1 MEKLRVFVVGNWE
14 FLIQGRS
21 IIISGE
27 HYMYDLSG
35 HFVTGS
41 VVGNEGRIAE
51 GHKLT
56 RLQSQ
61 GTRKNMP
68 FEVNAGAEQNSSNF
82 LKPVDVSWLPAASQ
96 TYKISDDISDYVL
109 VDIPAVTVCKAGMPN
124 KNYQAFTTD
133 EVLTYD
139 PMMGMQIY
147 KTFVGKGCHFEHN
160 NKDPEKAKGVIFGS
174 VLIPIPGY
182 KYPMYKI
189 SILAGW
195 DRTKDPELVKA
206 IVNHERTGYSMGS
219 IVKAFVCSITGAV
232 VAPDTGRYR
241 RGEEVKLSNGKRKLC
256 YHLCTGSYFFEIS
269 SVAQP
274 ADVTAHGFNL
284 GFLSPNR

>member
-1 MEKLRVFVVGNWE
+1 MLLNTF
-14 FLIQGRS
+14 
-21 IIISGE
+21 
-27 HYMYDLSG
+27 DLSG

-41 VVGNEGRIAE
+41 VVGNEGRITE
-51 GHKLT
+51 GHKIS

-61 GTRKNMP
+61 KSRRTNP
-68 FEVNAGAEQNSSNF
+68 FEVNAGAQENSNNF
-82 LKPVDVSWLPAASQ
+82 VNPVDVSWLPAASL
-96 TYKISDDISDYVL
+96 TYKISNDISDYVL

-133 EVLTYD
+133 EVMNFD
-139 PMMGMQIY
+139 PMMGMQIF
-147 KTFVGKGCHFEHN
+147 KTFTGKGCHYEHN

-182 KYPMYKI
+182 TDPLYKI

-195 DRTKDPELVKA
+195 DRTKDPELANA
-206 IVNHERTGYSMGS
+206 ILNHERTGYSMGS
-219 IVKAFVCSITGAV
+219 IVKAFVCSITGDV
-232 VAPDTGRYR
+232 VAPDKGKYR
-241 RGEEVKLSNGKRKLC
+241 RGEEVKLSNGNRRLC

-284 GFLSPNR
+284 GILTPNH